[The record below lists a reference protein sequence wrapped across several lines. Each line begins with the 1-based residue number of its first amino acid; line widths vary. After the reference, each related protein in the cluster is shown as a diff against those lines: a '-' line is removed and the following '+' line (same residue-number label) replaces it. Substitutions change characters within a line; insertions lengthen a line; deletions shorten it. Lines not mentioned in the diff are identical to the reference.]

1 MKNTLLDILSC
12 SAGKDVVFSQTGNL
26 SVLLSFGK
34 QKQRSKTALAI
45 PALLPESAVK
55 MVGPTEF

>member
-1 MKNTLLDILSC
+1 M
-12 SAGKDVVFSQTGNL
+12 FSQTGNL

-55 MVGPTEF
+55 IVGPTEF